1 MKKIS
6 KYLHLVFFALLLTL
20 PVNALAE
27 DKPLVF
33 TGYMEEDNLPV
44 EGPQNLS
51 LTLYDSATS
60 TSNDNV
66 LWSES
71 ATLLFVEG
79 EFTVQLGANGAN
91 PLPDVLHE
99 VEALYLGIQ
108 VGDDDEMSPR
118 LSVAAVPFSK
128 HAERA
133 TQVGTYDAAALEDL
147 NQQLQTA
154 KDGLADLVATL
165 DGHDLDGIESDIQI
179 QINNLNLLSET
190 IDAVEAAGQLRVTG
204 SCPEGQS
211 IRAIAEDGSVT
222 CEADDN
228 TQLDETAVDSYV
240 SDNGYAQIGQLFS
253 GDFND
258 LTNVPD
264 GLEDGDDNTNL
275 TASLS
280 GGLMIDSNQAIG
292 LIGICDENQILK
304 FDGTGW
310 DCGDDN
316 DGDTWLSDAEVI
328 EIINQSGVLFSSDY
342 NDLTNQ
348 PTFHSVATSGDYADL
363 NHKPDFTGWD
373 TNASDDFDGDYNSL
387 SGKPNFT
394 GWDTNASDDFDGEY
408 NSLNGKPNFTG
419 WDTNASDDFDGEYNS
434 LNGKPDLFS
443 GSYDDLTNTPSFTG
457 WDTNASDDFSGDF
470 GDLANIPDDLADGD
484 HNNIYVAGDG
494 LMVAPDMNSN
504 DNQSTLAVDT
514 SVIQN
519 RVTGSCPAGQSI
531 RAIDADGNVTCET
544 DTDTNTTYDGTNFAL
559 SNLSCGAGEVMK
571 GVNDDG
577 TPNCVADQSGSSA
590 GPGFAA
596 FTSSGSFTVPDGVT
610 KIQIELW
617 GGGGGGGGG
626 SEGNTGQTGG
636 KGGYLKNIIEVTP
649 GHTISVT
656 IGSGGGGG
664 DWCCGGGAGAGSGSS
679 IVSGGVT
686 YLANGGA
693 GGSYDGYGTA
703 NTGSIS
709 SNDGNSTVQK
719 YPQAYGLGGDGGS
732 DETNG
737 NAGNSGLVYLE
748 W

>member
-6 KYLHLVFFALLLTL
+6 KYLHAFLFALLLAL
-20 PVNALAE
+20 PTNALAA

-51 LTLYDSATS
+51 LTLYDSANS

-79 EFTVQLGANGAN
+79 EFTVQLGANSAN

-99 VEALYLGIQ
+99 VDALYLGIQ

-133 TQVGTYDAAALEDL
+133 TLVGAYDAAALDDL

-154 KDGLADLVATL
+154 KDGLADLVTAL

-179 QINNLNLLSET
+179 QINNLNLLSDT
-190 IDAVEAAGQLRVTG
+190 IDAVEAAGQLRVNG
-204 SCPEGQS
+204 SCPGGQS

-275 TASLS
+275 TAAVN
-280 GGLMIDSNQAIG
+280 GGLMIDSSQAIG

-348 PTFHSVATSGDYADL
+348 PTLHSVATSGDYADL

-373 TNASDDFDGDYNSL
+373 TNASDDFDGEYNSL
-387 SGKPNFT
+387 SGKPNLFSGSYDDLSNKPNFT
-394 GWDTNASDDFDGEY
+394 GWDTNASDDFDGEYSSLSGKPNLFSGSYDDLSNKPSFAGWDTNASDDFDGEY
-408 NSLNGKPNFTG
+408 NSLNGKPN
-419 WDTNASDDFDGEYNS
+419 
-434 LNGKPDLFS
+434 LFS
-443 GSYDDLTNTPSFTG
+443 GSYDDLSNKPSFTG

-494 LMVAPDMNSN
+494 LMVVPDMNSN
-504 DNQSTLAVDT
+504 DSQSTLAVDT
-514 SVIQN
+514 SVIQK

-531 RAIDADGNVTCET
+531 RAIDANGDVTCEV
-544 DTDTNTTYDGTNFAL
+544 NTTYTPGTGLSLDGTTLNVDSSAL
-559 SNLSCGAGEVMK
+559 S
-571 GVNDDG
+571 
-577 TPNCVADQSGSSA
+577 SSI
-590 GPGFAA
+590 GQGIQI
-596 FTSSGSFTVPDGVT
+596 FTTGGSFVVPANIT
-610 KIQIELW
+610 KVKVSLVA
-617 GGGGGGGGG
+617 G
-626 SEGNTGQTGG
+626 
-636 KGGYLKNIIEVTP
+636 
-649 GHTISVT
+649 
-656 IGSGGGGG
+656 GSGGQCGEYDEGHNGSNGALGGSSIEYVNVEPG
-664 DWCCGGGAGAGSGSS
+664 ASISVIVGSGGSTTAYDQGPGGSGGNSSFGSVSASGGGASTAGSGTIGGTS
-679 IVSGGVT
+679 IQGFPLFHPYGAAGTGSM
-686 YLANGGA
+686 NGCTA
-693 GGSYDGYGTA
+693 GG
-703 NTGSIS
+703 TGVVI
-709 SNDGNSTVQK
+709 V
-719 YPQAYGLGGDGGS
+719 
-732 DETNG
+732 
-737 NAGNSGLVYLE
+737 E